1 MDIQNI
7 IIQKIDLPQF
17 IKDYAHVELVR
28 KGNGWRCKCPIHE
41 NSVNPEAMYVDD
53 RGGYYCFACNSGGN
67 VINFLSDYEHISYSA
82 ATERLAS
89 MLNINL
95 KDDAE
100 YQDQKR
106 LEDKFNGYKKR
117 GLAGVDNVK
126 QYLTEKRGFTEETIQ
141 TFELG
146 MWDGKMTIPL
156 LDANGRTVGMAVRQ
170 FDAKPK
176 YMNSRNN
183 LLYDKSEFL
192 FGLDKARRLIK
203 NTVYVVEGYMDA
215 ISGYQMG
222 IPTVAY
228 CSNELHRDQIRML
241 NNYLRRDTTVVI
253 CPDNDEAGKKRIPRV
268 RDYFKAISPSRQ
280 VRVVLMPDGYKDMN
294 DLLLA
299 GTDAQTL
306 PTEHIDKYVARLII
320 EACKTIEEEY
330 QRAEEYLKTVKSEM
344 IRLDIIKYLAERWNK
359 DVEDLKKYFNT
370 VGEDSNDILSEASD
384 ITGCINDLRKIYSIG
399 GYKTHFQQIDNCIRK
414 VEKKQVVV
422 IGAYS
427 GVGKALTLDSRLAT
441 PNGFIRMGDVKIGDT
456 VFDENGLPTTVTHI
470 FPQGEKDVYRVTFRD
485 GTFVDCCEDHL
496 WKFNTLTSIHRN
508 KPWKVAPLKDI
519 MKKYKLMRGSN
530 DQQGYNLFIP
540 VAKPVQYEEKDHIIS
555 PYSLGLLLGDG
566 GFSTQQL
573 TFTNTEDDVRERL
586 ISETGVYGEWRV
598 HTGQSIQLCF
608 CGGRDNK
615 MVSYIRTTFQGCK
628 SHDKFIP
635 PEYLF
640 DSESNRLSLVRGLM
654 DTDGHVDERGI
665 SSFYTGSPRLAEGFR
680 ALVESLGSRCF
691 VRKYR
696 REESDYPEYIVSIW
710 GPSGK
715 WFSSK
720 KHKVQWENRRRTSRT
735 IDRDRMAIVSID
747 KLNEKQEMQCIT
759 VSSQSHTY
767 LCNDYI
773 VTHNTDFAIEY
784 MLRAICQDNMRVAFF
799 SLEMPKGKLIE
810 RCLAKLIKCSTPE
823 VEGYIASNDTAVQ
836 KVIAKLQN
844 RLVVFDGNDYS
855 MGDIQKRIE
864 LVNTKNILGGPI
876 DMVFVDYFG
885 YMKGTS
891 EFEGASA
898 AATKMKAVAK
908 ENDLIFVMLSQLNRG
923 GNPYGEPNMQQL
935 KLTGDLEASADV
947 IMLLWR
953 PGKDP
958 NLSLEEK
965 DQLENVTRIKIDK
978 TRDGMYGNPVSEYYY
993 NKATS
998 RLEEKYLE

>member
-82 ATERLAS
+82 STERLAS

-183 LLYDKSEFL
+183 ILYDKSEFL

-241 NNYLRRDTTVVI
+241 NSYLRRDTTVVI

-299 GTDAQTL
+299 GIDAQTL

-414 VEKKQVVV
+414 IEKKQVVV

-427 GVGKALTLDSRLAT
+427 GVGK
-441 PNGFIRMGDVKIGDT
+441 
-456 VFDENGLPTTVTHI
+456 
-470 FPQGEKDVYRVTFRD
+470 
-485 GTFVDCCEDHL
+485 
-496 WKFNTLTSIHRN
+496 
-508 KPWKVAPLKDI
+508 
-519 MKKYKLMRGSN
+519 
-530 DQQGYNLFIP
+530 
-540 VAKPVQYEEKDHIIS
+540 
-555 PYSLGLLLGDG
+555 
-566 GFSTQQL
+566 
-573 TFTNTEDDVRERL
+573 
-586 ISETGVYGEWRV
+586 
-598 HTGQSIQLCF
+598 
-608 CGGRDNK
+608 
-615 MVSYIRTTFQGCK
+615 
-628 SHDKFIP
+628 
-635 PEYLF
+635 
-640 DSESNRLSLVRGLM
+640 
-654 DTDGHVDERGI
+654 
-665 SSFYTGSPRLAEGFR
+665 
-680 ALVESLGSRCF
+680 
-691 VRKYR
+691 
-696 REESDYPEYIVSIW
+696 
-710 GPSGK
+710 
-715 WFSSK
+715 
-720 KHKVQWENRRRTSRT
+720 
-735 IDRDRMAIVSID
+735 
-747 KLNEKQEMQCIT
+747 
-759 VSSQSHTY
+759 
-767 LCNDYI
+767 
-773 VTHNTDFAIEY
+773 TDFAIEY
-784 MLRAICQDNMRVAFF
+784 MLRAICQDNMRVVFF

-836 KVIAKLQN
+836 KVIAKLQD

-965 DQLENVTRIKIDK
+965 AQLENVTRIKIDK

-993 NKATS
+993 NKSTS

>member
-117 GLAGVDNVK
+117 GLAGIDNVK

-183 LLYDKSEFL
+183 ILYDKSEFL

-241 NNYLRRDTTVVI
+241 NSYLRRDTTVVI

-268 RDYFKAISPSRQ
+268 RDYFKVISPSRQ

-299 GTDAQTL
+299 GIDAQTL

-414 VEKKQVVV
+414 IEKKQVAV

-427 GVGKALTLDSRLAT
+427 GVGK
-441 PNGFIRMGDVKIGDT
+441 
-456 VFDENGLPTTVTHI
+456 
-470 FPQGEKDVYRVTFRD
+470 
-485 GTFVDCCEDHL
+485 
-496 WKFNTLTSIHRN
+496 
-508 KPWKVAPLKDI
+508 
-519 MKKYKLMRGSN
+519 
-530 DQQGYNLFIP
+530 
-540 VAKPVQYEEKDHIIS
+540 
-555 PYSLGLLLGDG
+555 
-566 GFSTQQL
+566 
-573 TFTNTEDDVRERL
+573 
-586 ISETGVYGEWRV
+586 
-598 HTGQSIQLCF
+598 
-608 CGGRDNK
+608 
-615 MVSYIRTTFQGCK
+615 
-628 SHDKFIP
+628 
-635 PEYLF
+635 
-640 DSESNRLSLVRGLM
+640 
-654 DTDGHVDERGI
+654 
-665 SSFYTGSPRLAEGFR
+665 
-680 ALVESLGSRCF
+680 
-691 VRKYR
+691 
-696 REESDYPEYIVSIW
+696 
-710 GPSGK
+710 
-715 WFSSK
+715 
-720 KHKVQWENRRRTSRT
+720 
-735 IDRDRMAIVSID
+735 
-747 KLNEKQEMQCIT
+747 
-759 VSSQSHTY
+759 
-767 LCNDYI
+767 
-773 VTHNTDFAIEY
+773 TDFAIEY
-784 MLRAICQDNMRVAFF
+784 MLRAICQDNLRVAFF
-799 SLEMPKGKLIE
+799 SLEMPKGKLVE
-810 RCLAKLIKCSTPE
+810 RCLAKLIGCPTPE
-823 VEGYIASNDTAVQ
+823 VEGYISSNDTAVQ

-908 ENDLIFVMLSQLNRG
+908 ENDIIFVMLSQLNRG

-965 DQLENVTRIKIDK
+965 AQLENVTRIKIDK

-993 NKATS
+993 NKSTS

>member
-117 GLAGVDNVK
+117 GLAGIDNVK
-126 QYLTEKRGFTEETIQ
+126 QYLMEKRGFTKETIQ

-183 LLYDKSEFL
+183 ILYDKSEFL

-241 NNYLRRDTTVVI
+241 NSYLRRDTTVVI

-268 RDYFKAISPSRQ
+268 RDYFKVISPSRQ

-299 GTDAQTL
+299 GIDAQTL

-399 GYKTHFQQIDNCIRK
+399 GYQTHFQQIDNCIRK
-414 VEKKQVVV
+414 IEKKQVVV

-427 GVGKALTLDSRLAT
+427 GVGK
-441 PNGFIRMGDVKIGDT
+441 
-456 VFDENGLPTTVTHI
+456 
-470 FPQGEKDVYRVTFRD
+470 
-485 GTFVDCCEDHL
+485 
-496 WKFNTLTSIHRN
+496 
-508 KPWKVAPLKDI
+508 
-519 MKKYKLMRGSN
+519 
-530 DQQGYNLFIP
+530 
-540 VAKPVQYEEKDHIIS
+540 
-555 PYSLGLLLGDG
+555 
-566 GFSTQQL
+566 
-573 TFTNTEDDVRERL
+573 
-586 ISETGVYGEWRV
+586 
-598 HTGQSIQLCF
+598 
-608 CGGRDNK
+608 
-615 MVSYIRTTFQGCK
+615 
-628 SHDKFIP
+628 
-635 PEYLF
+635 
-640 DSESNRLSLVRGLM
+640 
-654 DTDGHVDERGI
+654 
-665 SSFYTGSPRLAEGFR
+665 
-680 ALVESLGSRCF
+680 
-691 VRKYR
+691 
-696 REESDYPEYIVSIW
+696 
-710 GPSGK
+710 
-715 WFSSK
+715 
-720 KHKVQWENRRRTSRT
+720 
-735 IDRDRMAIVSID
+735 
-747 KLNEKQEMQCIT
+747 
-759 VSSQSHTY
+759 
-767 LCNDYI
+767 
-773 VTHNTDFAIEY
+773 TDFAIEY
-784 MLRAICQDNMRVAFF
+784 MLRAICQDNLRVAFF
-799 SLEMPKGKLIE
+799 SLEMPKGKLVE
-810 RCLAKLIKCSTPE
+810 RCLAKLIGCPTPE
-823 VEGYIASNDTAVQ
+823 VEGYISSNDTAVQ
-836 KVIAKLQN
+836 KVIAKLQD

-965 DQLENVTRIKIDK
+965 AQLENVTRIKIDK

-993 NKATS
+993 NKSTS

>member
-17 IKDYAHVELVR
+17 IKDYAHVDLVR

-41 NSVNPEAMYVDD
+41 NSVNQEAMYVDD

-82 ATERLAS
+82 ATERLAA

-95 KDDAE
+95 RDDVD
-100 YQDQKR
+100 YQDQEKV
-106 LEDKFNGYKKR
+106 EEKFEGYKKR
-117 GLAGVDNVK
+117 GLAGLDNVR
-126 QYLTEKRGFTEETIQ
+126 QYLMEKRGFSEETIGV
-141 TFELG
+141 FELG

-156 LDANGRTVGMAVRQ
+156 LDVNGRTVGMAVRQ
-170 FDAKPK
+170 FDTNPK
-176 YMNSRNN
+176 YMNCRNN

-253 CPDNDEAGKKRIPRV
+253 CPDNDDAGRKRIPRV

-299 GTDAQTL
+299 GIDAQTL

-344 IRLDIIKYLAERWNK
+344 IRLDIIKYLAERWSK

-414 VEKKQVVV
+414 IEKKQVVV

-427 GVGKALTLDSRLAT
+427 GVGK
-441 PNGFIRMGDVKIGDT
+441 
-456 VFDENGLPTTVTHI
+456 
-470 FPQGEKDVYRVTFRD
+470 
-485 GTFVDCCEDHL
+485 
-496 WKFNTLTSIHRN
+496 
-508 KPWKVAPLKDI
+508 
-519 MKKYKLMRGSN
+519 
-530 DQQGYNLFIP
+530 
-540 VAKPVQYEEKDHIIS
+540 
-555 PYSLGLLLGDG
+555 
-566 GFSTQQL
+566 
-573 TFTNTEDDVRERL
+573 
-586 ISETGVYGEWRV
+586 
-598 HTGQSIQLCF
+598 
-608 CGGRDNK
+608 
-615 MVSYIRTTFQGCK
+615 
-628 SHDKFIP
+628 
-635 PEYLF
+635 
-640 DSESNRLSLVRGLM
+640 
-654 DTDGHVDERGI
+654 
-665 SSFYTGSPRLAEGFR
+665 
-680 ALVESLGSRCF
+680 
-691 VRKYR
+691 
-696 REESDYPEYIVSIW
+696 
-710 GPSGK
+710 
-715 WFSSK
+715 
-720 KHKVQWENRRRTSRT
+720 
-735 IDRDRMAIVSID
+735 
-747 KLNEKQEMQCIT
+747 
-759 VSSQSHTY
+759 
-767 LCNDYI
+767 
-773 VTHNTDFAIEY
+773 TDFAIEY

-836 KVIAKLQN
+836 QVIAKLQN
-844 RLVVFDGNDYS
+844 RLIVFDGNDYS
-855 MGDIQKRIE
+855 MNDIQKRIE
-864 LVNTKNILGGPI
+864 LVNTKNVLGGPL

-998 RLEEKYLE
+998 RLEEKYME

>member
-17 IKDYAHVELVR
+17 IKDYAHVELSR

-82 ATERLAS
+82 ATERLAA

-95 KDDAE
+95 RDDVD
-100 YQDQKR
+100 YQDQKKV
-106 LEDKFNGYKKR
+106 EEKFEGYKKR
-117 GLAGVDNVK
+117 GLSGLDNVR
-126 QYLTEKRGFTEETIQ
+126 QYLMEKRGFSEETIGA
-141 TFELG
+141 FELG

-156 LDANGRTVGMAVRQ
+156 LDVNGRTVGMAVRQ
-170 FDAKPK
+170 FDTKPK
-176 YMNSRNN
+176 YMNCRNN

-241 NNYLRRDTTVVI
+241 NSYLRRDTTVVI

-299 GTDAQTL
+299 GIDAQTL

-384 ITGCINDLRKIYSIG
+384 ITGCINDLRKIYSTG
-399 GYKTHFQQIDNCIRK
+399 GFKTHFQQIDNCIRK
-414 VEKKQVVV
+414 VEKKQVV
-422 IGAYS
+422 
-427 GVGKALTLDSRLAT
+427 
-441 PNGFIRMGDVKIGDT
+441 
-456 VFDENGLPTTVTHI
+456 
-470 FPQGEKDVYRVTFRD
+470 
-485 GTFVDCCEDHL
+485 
-496 WKFNTLTSIHRN
+496 
-508 KPWKVAPLKDI
+508 
-519 MKKYKLMRGSN
+519 
-530 DQQGYNLFIP
+530 
-540 VAKPVQYEEKDHIIS
+540 II
-555 PYSLGLLLGDG
+555 G
-566 GFSTQQL
+566 GFSG
-573 TFTNTEDDVRERL
+573 N
-586 ISETGVYGEWRV
+586 G
-598 HTGQSIQLCF
+598 
-608 CGGRDNK
+608 K
-615 MVSYIRTTFQGCK
+615 
-628 SHDKFIP
+628 
-635 PEYLF
+635 
-640 DSESNRLSLVRGLM
+640 
-654 DTDGHVDERGI
+654 TDMG
-665 SSFYTGSPRLAEGFR
+665 
-680 ALVESLGSRCF
+680 
-691 VRKYR
+691 
-696 REESDYPEYIVSIW
+696 
-710 GPSGK
+710 
-715 WFSSK
+715 
-720 KHKVQWENRRRTSRT
+720 
-735 IDRDRMAIVSID
+735 
-747 KLNEKQEMQCIT
+747 
-759 VSSQSHTY
+759 
-767 LCNDYI
+767 
-773 VTHNTDFAIEY
+773 IEY
-784 MLRAICQDNMRVAFF
+784 MLRAICQNGMRVIFF

-810 RCLAKLIKCSTPE
+810 RCVAKLIGCSMSE
-823 VEGYIASNDTAVQ
+823 VEGYIGSSDISVQ
-836 KVIAKLQN
+836 NIVSKLQN
-844 RLVVFDGNDYS
+844 HLLVFDNNNYTIQ
-855 MGDIQKRIE
+855 DIEKRIK
-864 LVNTKNILGGPI
+864 LVNTKNLMGGPV

-885 YMKGTS
+885 YLKGVDT
-891 EFEGASA
+891 FEGASA
-898 AATKMKAVAK
+898 SATKMKAIAK
-908 ENDLIFVMLSQLNRG
+908 ENDIIFVMLSQLNRG
-923 GNPYGEPNMQQL
+923 GNPYGEPTMTQL

-965 DQLENVTRIKIDK
+965 DQLENVTRVKIDK
-978 TRDGMYGNPVSEYYY
+978 ARDGMYGNPVSEYYY

>member
-17 IKDYAHVELVR
+17 IKDYAHVDLVR

-89 MLNINL
+89 ILNINL

-117 GLAGVDNVK
+117 GLAGADNVK

-183 LLYDKSEFL
+183 ILYDKSEFL

-241 NNYLRRDTTVVI
+241 NSYLRRDTTVVI

-299 GTDAQTL
+299 GIDAQTL

-320 EACKTIEEEY
+320 GACKTIEEEY

-414 VEKKQVVV
+414 IEKKQVVI
-422 IGAYS
+422 IGGYS
-427 GVGKALTLDSRLAT
+427 GTGKTS
-441 PNGFIRMGDVKIGDT
+441 MGV
-456 VFDENGLPTTVTHI
+456 
-470 FPQGEKDVYRVTFRD
+470 
-485 GTFVDCCEDHL
+485 
-496 WKFNTLTSIHRN
+496 
-508 KPWKVAPLKDI
+508 
-519 MKKYKLMRGSN
+519 
-530 DQQGYNLFIP
+530 
-540 VAKPVQYEEKDHIIS
+540 
-555 PYSLGLLLGDG
+555 
-566 GFSTQQL
+566 
-573 TFTNTEDDVRERL
+573 
-586 ISETGVYGEWRV
+586 
-598 HTGQSIQLCF
+598 
-608 CGGRDNK
+608 
-615 MVSYIRTTFQGCK
+615 
-628 SHDKFIP
+628 
-635 PEYLF
+635 
-640 DSESNRLSLVRGLM
+640 
-654 DTDGHVDERGI
+654 
-665 SSFYTGSPRLAEGFR
+665 
-680 ALVESLGSRCF
+680 
-691 VRKYR
+691 
-696 REESDYPEYIVSIW
+696 
-710 GPSGK
+710 
-715 WFSSK
+715 
-720 KHKVQWENRRRTSRT
+720 
-735 IDRDRMAIVSID
+735 
-747 KLNEKQEMQCIT
+747 
-759 VSSQSHTY
+759 
-767 LCNDYI
+767 
-773 VTHNTDFAIEY
+773 EY
-784 MLRAICQDNMRVAFF
+784 MLRAICQDNLRVAFF

-810 RCLAKLIKCSTPE
+810 RCVAKLIGCSMPE

-844 RLVVFDGNDYS
+844 RLIVFDGNDYS
-855 MGDIQKRIE
+855 MEDIQKRIE
-864 LVNTKNILGGPI
+864 LVNTKNVLGGPI

-885 YMKGTS
+885 YMKGVS
-891 EFEGASA
+891 EFQGACA
-898 AATKMKAVAK
+898 AATKMKAIAK

-935 KLTGDLEASADV
+935 KLTGDLEASADI
-947 IMLLWR
+947 IMLIWQ

-958 NLSLEEK
+958 NLSLEER
-965 DQLENVTRIKIDK
+965 DSLENVLRIKIDK
-978 TRDGMYGNPVSEYYY
+978 ARDGMYGNPVSEYYY

>member
-106 LEDKFNGYKKR
+106 LEDKFNGYKKK

-176 YMNSRNN
+176 YMNCRNN

-299 GTDAQTL
+299 GIDAQTL

-414 VEKKQVVV
+414 IEKKQVVV

-427 GVGKALTLDSRLAT
+427 GVGK
-441 PNGFIRMGDVKIGDT
+441 
-456 VFDENGLPTTVTHI
+456 
-470 FPQGEKDVYRVTFRD
+470 
-485 GTFVDCCEDHL
+485 
-496 WKFNTLTSIHRN
+496 
-508 KPWKVAPLKDI
+508 
-519 MKKYKLMRGSN
+519 
-530 DQQGYNLFIP
+530 
-540 VAKPVQYEEKDHIIS
+540 
-555 PYSLGLLLGDG
+555 
-566 GFSTQQL
+566 
-573 TFTNTEDDVRERL
+573 
-586 ISETGVYGEWRV
+586 
-598 HTGQSIQLCF
+598 
-608 CGGRDNK
+608 
-615 MVSYIRTTFQGCK
+615 
-628 SHDKFIP
+628 
-635 PEYLF
+635 
-640 DSESNRLSLVRGLM
+640 
-654 DTDGHVDERGI
+654 
-665 SSFYTGSPRLAEGFR
+665 
-680 ALVESLGSRCF
+680 
-691 VRKYR
+691 
-696 REESDYPEYIVSIW
+696 
-710 GPSGK
+710 
-715 WFSSK
+715 
-720 KHKVQWENRRRTSRT
+720 
-735 IDRDRMAIVSID
+735 
-747 KLNEKQEMQCIT
+747 
-759 VSSQSHTY
+759 
-767 LCNDYI
+767 
-773 VTHNTDFAIEY
+773 TDFAIEY

-836 KVIAKLQN
+836 QVIAKLQN
-844 RLVVFDGNDYS
+844 RLIVFDGNDYS
-855 MGDIQKRIE
+855 MNDIQKRIE
-864 LVNTKNILGGPI
+864 LVNTKNVLGGPL

-898 AATKMKAVAK
+898 AATKMKAIAK

>member
-17 IKDYAHVELVR
+17 IKDYAHVDLVR

-89 MLNINL
+89 ILNINL

-117 GLAGVDNVK
+117 GLAGADNVK

-183 LLYDKSEFL
+183 ILYDKSEFL

-241 NNYLRRDTTVVI
+241 NSYLRRDTTVVI

-299 GTDAQTL
+299 GIDAQTL

-414 VEKKQVVV
+414 IEKKQVVI
-422 IGAYS
+422 IGGYS
-427 GVGKALTLDSRLAT
+427 GTGKTS
-441 PNGFIRMGDVKIGDT
+441 MGV
-456 VFDENGLPTTVTHI
+456 
-470 FPQGEKDVYRVTFRD
+470 
-485 GTFVDCCEDHL
+485 
-496 WKFNTLTSIHRN
+496 
-508 KPWKVAPLKDI
+508 
-519 MKKYKLMRGSN
+519 
-530 DQQGYNLFIP
+530 
-540 VAKPVQYEEKDHIIS
+540 
-555 PYSLGLLLGDG
+555 
-566 GFSTQQL
+566 
-573 TFTNTEDDVRERL
+573 
-586 ISETGVYGEWRV
+586 
-598 HTGQSIQLCF
+598 
-608 CGGRDNK
+608 
-615 MVSYIRTTFQGCK
+615 
-628 SHDKFIP
+628 
-635 PEYLF
+635 
-640 DSESNRLSLVRGLM
+640 
-654 DTDGHVDERGI
+654 
-665 SSFYTGSPRLAEGFR
+665 
-680 ALVESLGSRCF
+680 
-691 VRKYR
+691 
-696 REESDYPEYIVSIW
+696 
-710 GPSGK
+710 
-715 WFSSK
+715 
-720 KHKVQWENRRRTSRT
+720 
-735 IDRDRMAIVSID
+735 
-747 KLNEKQEMQCIT
+747 
-759 VSSQSHTY
+759 
-767 LCNDYI
+767 
-773 VTHNTDFAIEY
+773 EY
-784 MLRAICQDNMRVAFF
+784 MLRAICQDNLRVAFF

-810 RCLAKLIKCSTPE
+810 RCVAKLIGCSMPE

-844 RLVVFDGNDYS
+844 RLIVFDGNDYS
-855 MGDIQKRIE
+855 MEDIQKRIE
-864 LVNTKNILGGPI
+864 LVNTKNVLGGPI

-885 YMKGTS
+885 YMKGVS
-891 EFEGASA
+891 EFQGACA
-898 AATKMKAVAK
+898 AATKMKAIAK

-935 KLTGDLEASADV
+935 KLTGDLEASADI
-947 IMLLWR
+947 IMLIWQ

-958 NLSLEEK
+958 NLSLEER
-965 DQLENVTRIKIDK
+965 DSLENVLRIKIDK
-978 TRDGMYGNPVSEYYY
+978 ARDGMYGNPVSEYYY

>member
-82 ATERLAS
+82 ATERLAA

-183 LLYDKSEFL
+183 ILYDKSEFL
-192 FGLDKARRLIK
+192 FGLDKARRLTK

-241 NNYLRRDTTVVI
+241 NSYLRRDTTVVI

-280 VRVVLMPDGYKDMN
+280 VRVILMPDGYKDMN

-299 GTDAQTL
+299 GIDAQTL

-320 EACKTIEEEY
+320 GACKTIEEEY

-344 IRLDIIKYLAERWNK
+344 ILLDIIKYLSERWDK

-370 VGEDSNDILSEASD
+370 VGEDSNDILREASD

-414 VEKKQVVV
+414 IEKKQVVV

-427 GVGKALTLDSRLAT
+427 GVGK
-441 PNGFIRMGDVKIGDT
+441 
-456 VFDENGLPTTVTHI
+456 
-470 FPQGEKDVYRVTFRD
+470 
-485 GTFVDCCEDHL
+485 
-496 WKFNTLTSIHRN
+496 
-508 KPWKVAPLKDI
+508 
-519 MKKYKLMRGSN
+519 
-530 DQQGYNLFIP
+530 
-540 VAKPVQYEEKDHIIS
+540 
-555 PYSLGLLLGDG
+555 
-566 GFSTQQL
+566 
-573 TFTNTEDDVRERL
+573 
-586 ISETGVYGEWRV
+586 
-598 HTGQSIQLCF
+598 
-608 CGGRDNK
+608 
-615 MVSYIRTTFQGCK
+615 
-628 SHDKFIP
+628 
-635 PEYLF
+635 
-640 DSESNRLSLVRGLM
+640 
-654 DTDGHVDERGI
+654 
-665 SSFYTGSPRLAEGFR
+665 
-680 ALVESLGSRCF
+680 
-691 VRKYR
+691 
-696 REESDYPEYIVSIW
+696 
-710 GPSGK
+710 
-715 WFSSK
+715 
-720 KHKVQWENRRRTSRT
+720 
-735 IDRDRMAIVSID
+735 
-747 KLNEKQEMQCIT
+747 
-759 VSSQSHTY
+759 
-767 LCNDYI
+767 
-773 VTHNTDFAIEY
+773 TDFAIEY

-855 MGDIQKRIE
+855 MNDIQKRID
-864 LVNTKNILGGPI
+864 LVNTKNVLGGPI

-965 DQLENVTRIKIDK
+965 AQLENVTRIKIDK

-993 NKATS
+993 NKSTS

>member
-82 ATERLAS
+82 ATERLAA
-89 MLNINL
+89 MLNINF

-183 LLYDKSEFL
+183 ILYDKSEFL
-192 FGLDKARRLIK
+192 FGLDKARRLTK

-241 NNYLRRDTTVVI
+241 NSYLRRDTTVVI

-299 GTDAQTL
+299 GIDAQTL

-320 EACKTIEEEY
+320 GACKTIEEEY

-344 IRLDIIKYLAERWNK
+344 IRLDIIKYLSERWNK

-399 GYKTHFQQIDNCIRK
+399 GYQTHFQQIDNCIRK
-414 VEKKQVVV
+414 IEKKQVVV

-427 GVGKALTLDSRLAT
+427 GVGK
-441 PNGFIRMGDVKIGDT
+441 
-456 VFDENGLPTTVTHI
+456 
-470 FPQGEKDVYRVTFRD
+470 
-485 GTFVDCCEDHL
+485 
-496 WKFNTLTSIHRN
+496 
-508 KPWKVAPLKDI
+508 
-519 MKKYKLMRGSN
+519 
-530 DQQGYNLFIP
+530 
-540 VAKPVQYEEKDHIIS
+540 
-555 PYSLGLLLGDG
+555 
-566 GFSTQQL
+566 
-573 TFTNTEDDVRERL
+573 
-586 ISETGVYGEWRV
+586 
-598 HTGQSIQLCF
+598 
-608 CGGRDNK
+608 
-615 MVSYIRTTFQGCK
+615 
-628 SHDKFIP
+628 
-635 PEYLF
+635 
-640 DSESNRLSLVRGLM
+640 
-654 DTDGHVDERGI
+654 
-665 SSFYTGSPRLAEGFR
+665 
-680 ALVESLGSRCF
+680 
-691 VRKYR
+691 
-696 REESDYPEYIVSIW
+696 
-710 GPSGK
+710 
-715 WFSSK
+715 
-720 KHKVQWENRRRTSRT
+720 
-735 IDRDRMAIVSID
+735 
-747 KLNEKQEMQCIT
+747 
-759 VSSQSHTY
+759 
-767 LCNDYI
+767 
-773 VTHNTDFAIEY
+773 TDFAIEY
-784 MLRAICQDNMRVAFF
+784 MLRAICQDNLRVAFF
-799 SLEMPKGKLIE
+799 SLEMPKGKLVE
-810 RCLAKLIKCSTPE
+810 RCLAKLIGCPTPE
-823 VEGYIASNDTAVQ
+823 VEGYISSNDTAVQ
-836 KVIAKLQN
+836 KVIAKLQD

-965 DQLENVTRIKIDK
+965 SQLENVTRIKIDK

-993 NKATS
+993 NKSTS

>member
-117 GLAGVDNVK
+117 GLAGADNVK

-183 LLYDKSEFL
+183 ILYDKSEFL

-241 NNYLRRDTTVVI
+241 NSYLRRDTTVVI

-299 GTDAQTL
+299 GIDAQTL

-320 EACKTIEEEY
+320 GACKTIEEEY

-414 VEKKQVVV
+414 VEKKQVVI
-422 IGAYS
+422 IGGYS
-427 GVGKALTLDSRLAT
+427 GTGKTS
-441 PNGFIRMGDVKIGDT
+441 MGV
-456 VFDENGLPTTVTHI
+456 
-470 FPQGEKDVYRVTFRD
+470 
-485 GTFVDCCEDHL
+485 
-496 WKFNTLTSIHRN
+496 
-508 KPWKVAPLKDI
+508 
-519 MKKYKLMRGSN
+519 
-530 DQQGYNLFIP
+530 
-540 VAKPVQYEEKDHIIS
+540 
-555 PYSLGLLLGDG
+555 
-566 GFSTQQL
+566 
-573 TFTNTEDDVRERL
+573 
-586 ISETGVYGEWRV
+586 
-598 HTGQSIQLCF
+598 
-608 CGGRDNK
+608 
-615 MVSYIRTTFQGCK
+615 
-628 SHDKFIP
+628 
-635 PEYLF
+635 
-640 DSESNRLSLVRGLM
+640 
-654 DTDGHVDERGI
+654 
-665 SSFYTGSPRLAEGFR
+665 
-680 ALVESLGSRCF
+680 
-691 VRKYR
+691 
-696 REESDYPEYIVSIW
+696 
-710 GPSGK
+710 
-715 WFSSK
+715 
-720 KHKVQWENRRRTSRT
+720 
-735 IDRDRMAIVSID
+735 
-747 KLNEKQEMQCIT
+747 
-759 VSSQSHTY
+759 
-767 LCNDYI
+767 
-773 VTHNTDFAIEY
+773 EY
-784 MLRAICQDNMRVAFF
+784 MLRAICQDNLRVAFF

-810 RCLAKLIKCSTPE
+810 RCVAKLIGCSMPE

-844 RLVVFDGNDYS
+844 RLIVFDGNDYS
-855 MGDIQKRIE
+855 MEDIQKRIE
-864 LVNTKNILGGPI
+864 LVNTKNVLGGPI

-885 YMKGTS
+885 YMKGVS
-891 EFEGASA
+891 EFQGACA
-898 AATKMKAVAK
+898 AATKMKAIAK

-935 KLTGDLEASADV
+935 KLTGDLEASADI
-947 IMLLWR
+947 IMLIWQ

-958 NLSLEEK
+958 NLSLEER
-965 DQLENVTRIKIDK
+965 DSLENVLRIKIDK
-978 TRDGMYGNPVSEYYY
+978 ARDGMYGNPVSEYYY

>member
-1 MDIQNI
+1 M
-7 IIQKIDLPQF
+7 
-17 IKDYAHVELVR
+17 
-28 KGNGWRCKCPIHE
+28 
-41 NSVNPEAMYVDD
+41 
-53 RGGYYCFACNSGGN
+53 
-67 VINFLSDYEHISYSA
+67 
-82 ATERLAS
+82 
-89 MLNINL
+89 
-95 KDDAE
+95 
-100 YQDQKR
+100 
-106 LEDKFNGYKKR
+106 EDKFNGYKKR
-117 GLAGVDNVK
+117 GLAGADNVK

-183 LLYDKSEFL
+183 ILYDKSEFL

-241 NNYLRRDTTVVI
+241 NSYLRRDTTVVI

-299 GTDAQTL
+299 GIDAQTL
-306 PTEHIDKYVARLII
+306 TTEHIDKYVARLII

-414 VEKKQVVV
+414 IEKKQVVI
-422 IGAYS
+422 IGGYS
-427 GVGKALTLDSRLAT
+427 GTGKTS
-441 PNGFIRMGDVKIGDT
+441 MGV
-456 VFDENGLPTTVTHI
+456 
-470 FPQGEKDVYRVTFRD
+470 
-485 GTFVDCCEDHL
+485 
-496 WKFNTLTSIHRN
+496 
-508 KPWKVAPLKDI
+508 
-519 MKKYKLMRGSN
+519 
-530 DQQGYNLFIP
+530 
-540 VAKPVQYEEKDHIIS
+540 
-555 PYSLGLLLGDG
+555 
-566 GFSTQQL
+566 
-573 TFTNTEDDVRERL
+573 
-586 ISETGVYGEWRV
+586 
-598 HTGQSIQLCF
+598 
-608 CGGRDNK
+608 
-615 MVSYIRTTFQGCK
+615 
-628 SHDKFIP
+628 
-635 PEYLF
+635 
-640 DSESNRLSLVRGLM
+640 
-654 DTDGHVDERGI
+654 
-665 SSFYTGSPRLAEGFR
+665 
-680 ALVESLGSRCF
+680 
-691 VRKYR
+691 
-696 REESDYPEYIVSIW
+696 
-710 GPSGK
+710 
-715 WFSSK
+715 
-720 KHKVQWENRRRTSRT
+720 
-735 IDRDRMAIVSID
+735 
-747 KLNEKQEMQCIT
+747 
-759 VSSQSHTY
+759 
-767 LCNDYI
+767 
-773 VTHNTDFAIEY
+773 EY
-784 MLRAICQDNMRVAFF
+784 MLRAICQDNLRVAFF
-799 SLEMPKGKLIE
+799 SLEMPNGKLIE
-810 RCLAKLIKCSTPE
+810 RCVAKLIGCSMPE

-844 RLVVFDGNDYS
+844 RLIVFDGNDYS
-855 MGDIQKRIE
+855 MEDIQKRIE
-864 LVNTKNILGGPI
+864 LVNTKNVLGGPI

-885 YMKGTS
+885 YMKGVS
-891 EFEGASA
+891 EFQGACA
-898 AATKMKAVAK
+898 AATKMKAIAK

-935 KLTGDLEASADV
+935 KLTGDLEASADI
-947 IMLLWR
+947 IMLIWQ

-958 NLSLEEK
+958 NLSLEER
-965 DQLENVTRIKIDK
+965 DSLENVLRIKIDK
-978 TRDGMYGNPVSEYYY
+978 ARDGMYGNPVSEYYY

>member
-17 IKDYAHVELVR
+17 IKDYAHVELSR

-106 LEDKFNGYKKR
+106 LEDKFNDYKKR

-126 QYLTEKRGFTEETIQ
+126 QYLMEKRGFTEVTIQ

-146 MWDGKMTIPL
+146 MWDGKITIPL

-183 LLYDKSEFL
+183 ILYDKSEFL

-253 CPDNDEAGKKRIPRV
+253 CPDNDDAGKKRIPRV

-280 VRVVLMPDGYKDMN
+280 VRVILMPDGYKDMN

-299 GTDAQTL
+299 GIDAQTL

-320 EACKTIEEEY
+320 GACKTIEEEY

-414 VEKKQVVV
+414 IEKKQVVI
-422 IGAYS
+422 IGGYS
-427 GVGKALTLDSRLAT
+427 GTGKTS
-441 PNGFIRMGDVKIGDT
+441 MGV
-456 VFDENGLPTTVTHI
+456 
-470 FPQGEKDVYRVTFRD
+470 
-485 GTFVDCCEDHL
+485 
-496 WKFNTLTSIHRN
+496 
-508 KPWKVAPLKDI
+508 
-519 MKKYKLMRGSN
+519 
-530 DQQGYNLFIP
+530 
-540 VAKPVQYEEKDHIIS
+540 
-555 PYSLGLLLGDG
+555 
-566 GFSTQQL
+566 
-573 TFTNTEDDVRERL
+573 
-586 ISETGVYGEWRV
+586 
-598 HTGQSIQLCF
+598 
-608 CGGRDNK
+608 
-615 MVSYIRTTFQGCK
+615 
-628 SHDKFIP
+628 
-635 PEYLF
+635 
-640 DSESNRLSLVRGLM
+640 
-654 DTDGHVDERGI
+654 
-665 SSFYTGSPRLAEGFR
+665 
-680 ALVESLGSRCF
+680 
-691 VRKYR
+691 
-696 REESDYPEYIVSIW
+696 
-710 GPSGK
+710 
-715 WFSSK
+715 
-720 KHKVQWENRRRTSRT
+720 
-735 IDRDRMAIVSID
+735 
-747 KLNEKQEMQCIT
+747 
-759 VSSQSHTY
+759 
-767 LCNDYI
+767 
-773 VTHNTDFAIEY
+773 EY
-784 MLRAICQDNMRVAFF
+784 MLRAICQDNLRVAFF

-810 RCLAKLIKCSTPE
+810 RCVAKLIGCSMPE

-844 RLVVFDGNDYS
+844 RLIVFDGNDYS
-855 MGDIQKRIE
+855 MEDIQKRIE
-864 LVNTKNILGGPI
+864 LVNTKNVLGGPI

-885 YMKGTS
+885 YMKGVS
-891 EFEGASA
+891 EFQGACA
-898 AATKMKAVAK
+898 AATKMKAIAK

-935 KLTGDLEASADV
+935 KLTGDLEASADI
-947 IMLLWR
+947 IMLIWQ

-958 NLSLEEK
+958 NLSLEER
-965 DQLENVTRIKIDK
+965 DSLENVLRIKIDK
-978 TRDGMYGNPVSEYYY
+978 ARDGMYGNPVSEYYY
-993 NKATS
+993 NKSTS